1 MNLREVSLSIYSF
14 GYSTGFVRDD
24 RPEAVA
30 PVVTIENIADLAQQ
44 HGLGGIEFPADRYF
58 KAEEMEKAHAFLR
71 RLLDRGMHVAVD
83 LEDFQPAHVRALLP
97 ILSRSGLKFA
107 RIKMSGFYGG
117 NRYREPAFSQWLSNF
132 VEGLRSLLPE
142 LRREG
147 IKLLIENHQ
156 DLGADDLVRIIGETS
171 ADCVGINWD
180 IGNSLAVLD
189 TPETFLRKAG
199 GFIGNVHLKDYRLFR
214 CEGGFY
220 LSRCAL
226 GRGVVD
232 FAALLPELR
241 RRQGAVPMAIE
252 LGAQHARQADVFTR
266 AYWDA
271 YPPYA
276 VTEKLEF
283 FSFLNSH
290 LLDGDGWKSAWELN
304 LPGQAIIESEMRE
317 LQDSVTF
324 LETLRL

>member
-14 GYSTGFVRDD
+14 GYSAGFIHDR
-24 RPEAVA
+24 RPEAA
-30 PVVTIENIADLAQQ
+30 MPVVTIDNILDLAQQ
-44 HGLGGIEFPADRYF
+44 HGLGGIEFPVDRYF
-58 KAEEMEKAHAFLR
+58 KTEELEKAHNFIR
-71 RLLDRGMHVAVD
+71 RILDKGMHVAVD
-83 LEDFQPAHVRALLP
+83 LEDFQPAYIRALLP
-97 ILSRSGLKFA
+97 ILSRSGLKFV

-132 VEGLRSLLPE
+132 VEGLRSLQPDLHDS
-142 LRREG
+142 G

-156 DLGADDLVRIIGETS
+156 DLGADDLARIIGATS
-171 ADCVGINWD
+171 SDCVGINWD

-199 GFIGNVHLKDYRLFR
+199 DFIGNVHLKDYRLFR

-220 LSRCAL
+220 LSRCSL

-232 FAALLPELR
+232 FAMLLPELR
-241 RRQGAVPMAIE
+241 RRQGTIPMAIE
-252 LGAQHARQADVFTR
+252 LGAQQARQADVFTN
-266 AYWDA
+266 AYWEA

-283 FSFLNSH
+283 FSFLDSH
-290 LLDGDGWKSAWELN
+290 LLNGDGWKGVWELN
-304 LPGQAIIESEMRE
+304 LPGQAIVESEMKE
-317 LQDSVTF
+317 LQDSIAF
-324 LETLRL
+324 LKALRI